1 MGYLKGFF
9 ISLGITYPS
18 FLFIH
23 IYLNSMTVTQFF
35 EDMINLGSWEY
46 LLEVCETAIV
56 GPISVFFAPRDAIS
70 IVLVLLPWVVAAFV
84 ASFFFRKKHAAR
96 GGLATIYILILI
108 AEVVYYIIYQAGLI
122 GTSLF
127 TTFDSWFY
135 GFLIIIGVTTLIG
148 ILSGL
153 ISPFKKDG
161 MPARRVRVP
170 QVVIEEEETIP
181 EPYYMPTES
190 PSRDQYAATHQAQ
203 PTTRTQQ
210 TTCEFCGSYLDY
222 DTEFC
227 SVCGNRVHNG

>member
-1 MGYLKGFF
+1 
-9 ISLGITYPS
+9 
-18 FLFIH
+18 
-23 IYLNSMTVTQFF
+23 
-35 EDMINLGSWEY
+35 
-46 LLEVCETAIV
+46 
-56 GPISVFFAPRDAIS
+56 
-70 IVLVLLPWVVAAFV
+70 VAAFV

-108 AEVVYYIIYQAGLI
+108 AEVVYYILDGGLI

-127 TTFDSWFY
+127 TTFDSWLY
-135 GFLIIIGVTTLIG
+135 GFLIIIGVTILIG

-161 MPARRVRVP
+161 MTERRVRLP
-170 QVVIEEEETIP
+170 EIVIEEEETIP

-190 PSRDQYAATHQAQ
+190 PSRDQYVETHHAQ
-203 PTTRTQQ
+203 PTTRSQQ

>member
-9 ISLGITYPS
+9 TSLGITYPS

-35 EDMINLGSWEY
+35 EEMINLPAWEY
-46 LLEVCETAIV
+46 LLEVCETAIME
-56 GPISVFFAPRDAIS
+56 PINVFFTSPNAIR
-70 IVLVLLPWVVAAFV
+70 IVLTFLPWVVTAFV
-84 ASFFFRKKHAAR
+84 VSFFFRKKHAAR
-96 GGLATIYILILI
+96 GGFATIIILLLT
-108 AEVVYYIIYQAGLI
+108 AEIVYDIVFQGGSIGL
-122 GTSLF
+122 GLF
-127 TTFDSWFY
+127 TTGDSWLY
-135 GFLIIIGVTTLIG
+135 GFLVIIGITTLIG

-161 MPARRVRVP
+161 MPARRIRVP
-170 QVVIEEEETIP
+170 QIVIEEEDTVP

-190 PSRDQYAATHQAQ
+190 PSRDQYRETHQSQ
-203 PTTRTQQ
+203 PTRTQQ

-227 SVCGNRVHNG
+227 SVCGNRVRNG

>member
-9 ISLGITYPS
+9 TSLGITYPS

-35 EDMINLGSWEY
+35 EDMVNLGSWEY
-46 LLEVCETAIV
+46 LLEVCETAIME
-56 GPISVFFAPRDAIS
+56 PINVFFTSPGAIR
-70 IVLVLLPWVVAAFV
+70 IVLAFLPWVVAAFV

-96 GGLATIYILILI
+96 GGLATIIILILI
-108 AEVVYYIIYQAGLI
+108 AEVVYYIVFEGQTI
-122 GTSLF
+122 GMSMF
-127 TTFDSWFY
+127 SGENWIY
-135 GFLIIIGVTTLIG
+135 GFLVVIGTTTLIG

-161 MPARRVRVP
+161 ISTRRVRVP
-170 QVVIEEEETIP
+170 QIVVEEQETVP

-190 PSRDQYAATHQAQ
+190 PSRDQYLETHQAQ

-227 SVCGNRVHNG
+227 SVCGNRVYND